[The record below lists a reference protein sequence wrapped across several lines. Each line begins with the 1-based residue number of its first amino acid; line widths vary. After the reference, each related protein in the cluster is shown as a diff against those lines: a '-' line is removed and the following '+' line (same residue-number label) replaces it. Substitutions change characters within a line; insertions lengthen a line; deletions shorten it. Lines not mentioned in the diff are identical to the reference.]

1 MSNQASMLQTTED
14 DGLID
19 VRLMMDAIVDEA
31 SIQALDRELKALID
45 GREEPMV
52 MLNFGNVRHLSS
64 SALGTLI
71 SFNSAVQDRDG
82 QLRLVEING
91 TILEVFKIT
100 KLDRIFVIEETA
112 QDARA
117 SLR

>member
-1 MSNQASMLQTTED
+1 M
-14 DGLID
+14 
-19 VRLMMDAIVDEA
+19 
-31 SIQALDRELKALID
+31 
-45 GREEPMV
+45 
-52 MLNFGNVRHLSS
+52 
-64 SALGTLI
+64 
-71 SFNSAVQDRDG
+71 QDRDG

-100 KLDRIFVIEETA
+100 KLDRIFVIEDTA

>member
-1 MSNQASMLQTTED
+1 MSNHAAMLQIHED
-14 DGLID
+14 DGLIEA
-19 VRLMMDAIVDEA
+19 RLMMDAIVDEA
-31 SIQALDRELKALID
+31 NIQSLDRELKAVID
-45 GREEPMV
+45 GRERPLIV
-52 MLNFGNVRHLSS
+52 VNFGNVRHLSS

-71 SFNSAVQDRDG
+71 SFNSAVQDREG
-82 QLRLVEING
+82 QLRLAEING